1 MGCARFACMQPHYN
15 PVYREEEREM
25 LPLCVAE
32 GTGVIPWSPL
42 ARGFLS
48 GSRKRG
54 EAKPKATARARSDD
68 YAREMY
74 FQDHDVDVLDAVLAI
89 AKKRRVKPVQVAL
102 AWMLAKPVITA
113 PILGTSRL
121 EHIDDA
127 VGALALRLDADEIA
141 PLEAPYRPHL
151 VLGM

>member
-1 MGCARFACMQPHYN
+1 
-15 PVYREEEREM
+15 M

-54 EAKPKATARARSDD
+54 EAKPKATTRARSDD

-74 FQDHDVDVLDAVLAI
+74 FQDHDLDVLDAVLAI

-113 PILGTSRL
+113 PILGAFRL